1 MNRRRFGST
10 ILLSSLAA
18 LAVVGTGLA
27 VASWLPAEGESQFG
41 IHFNDNTSKVIG
53 EVTTTTKDARFD
65 ITWDSASGTAG
76 FDKDIVF
83 RFTPDESLDLTGK
96 ELELSWT
103 ATFPEGFDTYFDVTT
118 SGVLSPD
125 ATTRAATYSFTLEKD
140 ALKASLK
147 DGQDYAAA
155 HEAIGDEA
163 QLTLSYKVDLKETA
177 EPEPVVESVTLDAES
192 LSFKVS
198 DEAKTLKATVK
209 MTTGDA
215 PAIAW
220 TFSEGYETYI
230 DVTGED
236 TDTLSITP
244 KAAGEV
250 TITATAGGKSDS
262 AKVTITE
269 ESVEPSYSIS
279 QINEAGATYT
289 VRGVVDAVTMQG
301 IVVTDGTDS
310 VYVYLKEAP
319 SNKIGDYVEITGKAS
334 SYNKMLQ
341 FSSPEIKAVEDGEPI
356 TPATPVALTKEIAD
370 SWSTKESFATSEM
383 KEYTWTTTAG
393 LSGKFTTLNFEGSDT
408 VIEPAYMPAD
418 FVVETG
424 KNYVVTA
431 YFGGY
436 FDGFSY
442 ASVYITSVEEAEAN
456 PLESITITGN
466 NSVAVGSTITLT
478 ASPNAGADLGEVTWT
493 SSDTE
498 VATVEGGVVTGVAE
512 GTTKIT
518 ATSGEIKSAEFEVA
532 VTAASSTENQIV
544 ADYTTGWDGYT
555 FSGSGKFTT
564 SISNDDILL
573 NVLNSEGEIASS
585 ATRLQEEGDNQYR
598 LYTDSKAGGIKLG
611 TSDNAGGFSFA
622 AVRKARKIDFK
633 VVCWGGKTAGLKVND
648 VEKTCSSKSDGTIS
662 SAEILSFEFSMPT
675 DTISIMSIQERIAI
689 VGITLYY

>member
-1 MNRRRFGST
+1 MNRRRKFGST

-76 FDKDIVF
+76 FDKDIVLQ
-83 RFTPDESLDLTGK
+83 FTPDESLDLTGK

-125 ATTRAATYSFTLEKD
+125 ATTRATTYSFTLEKD

-192 LSFKVS
+192 LSFKVG

-269 ESVEPSYSIS
+269 ESVEDPFAS
-279 QINEAGATYT
+279 ATEVSVSEYLDAVAEDASET
-289 VRGVVDAVTMQG
+289 KLYKLTGVVGEIYNTEYGNGTLYDAVTGESLMLFG
-301 IVVTDGTDS
+301 LTATESALTGSAGEFTFKNPKDFSSTVSSLIEEGDEIVMYGLYKVFNGTPEIMGVFDS
-310 VYVYLKEAP
+310 VTRDKT
-319 SNKIGDYVEITGKAS
+319 EITYSVTKDEAIQNGSITLSAESGVYGTEIEVTTTPAEGYRAQSVSVNGKEVVVKDNQAT
-334 SYNKMLQ
+334 
-341 FSSPEIKAVEDGEPI
+341 IKVVPGPNVVSAKFVEDTPI
-356 TPATPVALTKEIAD
+356 TEAVKYDLAAAASGFGTSYSARKFLIEGVA
-370 SWSTKESFATSEM
+370 FA
-383 KEYTWTTTAG
+383 
-393 LSGKFTTLNFEGSDT
+393 
-408 VIEPAYMPAD
+408 
-418 FVVETG
+418 
-424 KNYVVTA
+424 VTA
-431 YFGGY
+431 
-436 FDGFSY
+436 DE
-442 ASVYITSVEEAEAN
+442 VYS
-456 PLESITITGN
+456 
-466 NSVAVGSTITLT
+466 GSN
-478 ASPNAGADLGEVTWT
+478 NAGAAKNKRDGW
-493 SSDTE
+493 
-498 VATVEGGVVTGVAE
+498 GTGNLLIMGKGKVNLD
-512 GTTKIT
+512 IT
-518 ATSGEIKSAEFEVA
+518 ATQSFR
-532 VTAASSTENQIV
+532 
-544 ADYTTGWDGYT
+544 T
-555 FSGSGKFTT
+555 FS
-564 SISNDDILL
+564 
-573 NVLNSEGEIASS
+573 
-585 ATRLQEEGDNQYR
+585 YH
-598 LYTDSKAGGIKLG
+598 
-611 TSDNAGGFSFA
+611 GF
-622 AVRKARKIDFK
+622 R
-633 VVCWGGKTAGLKVND
+633 WGH
-648 VEKTCSSKSDGTIS
+648 
-662 SAEILSFEFSMPT
+662 
-675 DTISIMSIQERIAI
+675 
-689 VGITLYY
+689 